1 MAVNLNP
8 AIRYRSNSLISES
21 DRFQRRKTQVRTRRP
36 QSRIRVQPRHIL
48 ISFFS
53 LVLLFVALQQ
63 AWLFLI
69 DWNGLEIEKVAI
81 RCRKPDVQA
90 AAEHLIS
97 GRRMG
102 NLLLFDIGRLRR
114 DLEAHRWVREVRV
127 RRVFPSSINIEIRE
141 RAPEAVLLTSPPML
155 IDREGVRLDPAGPG
169 DAKALP
175 VFRDK
180 SGFRRDVDRKL
191 TLAWNCMDDLS
202 TRQKS
207 MIAGLDL
214 TEHRNVVVELKG
226 TDLRIK
232 LGDKEFAAKMET
244 YLRDRIILTC
254 ASPTGSISVGRTHPG
269 RTSPRPE
276 RRPNNA
282 EERIHRR
289 IRYRNQESGRHPRGD
304 H

>member
-8 AIRYRSNSLISES
+8 AIKFRSNSLLSES

-48 ISFFS
+48 ISFLS

-69 DWNGLEIEKVAI
+69 DWDGLEIEKVAI
-81 RCRKPDVQA
+81 RCRKPDVQS

-141 RAPEAVLLTSPPML
+141 RTPEAVLLTTPPML

-169 DAKALP
+169 DSTALP

-180 SGFRRDVDRKL
+180 AGFRSDVERKL
-191 TLAWNCMDDLS
+191 SLAWNCMGDLS

-207 MIAGLDL
+207 IIAGLDL
-214 TEHRNVVVELKG
+214 TEHRNVVAELKG

-232 LGDKEFAAKMET
+232 LGDSEFASKMET
-244 YLRDRIILTC
+244 YLRDRVRLESYGPLNYIDLRFSDRIYL
-254 ASPTGSISVGRTHPG
+254 GRKTA
-269 RTSPRPE
+269 PRADVAAAGKE
-276 RRPNNA
+276 A
-282 EERIHRR
+282 
-289 IRYRNQESGRHPRGD
+289 Q
-304 H
+304 